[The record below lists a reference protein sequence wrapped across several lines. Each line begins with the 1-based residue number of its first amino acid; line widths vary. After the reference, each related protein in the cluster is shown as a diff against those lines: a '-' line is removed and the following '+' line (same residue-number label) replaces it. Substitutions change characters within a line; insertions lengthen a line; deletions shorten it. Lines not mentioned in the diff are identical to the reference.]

1 VKLVAAIVCLV
12 CALPAAAE
20 VDLQKVL
27 KGVENRY
34 NNVKTLQLDFEQ
46 TYTASNRAKR
56 VESGQLFLRKPGRMR
71 WEYQKPDGKLFVSN
85 GKDYWFYSPL
95 ARRAE
100 KMKLKEA
107 EDMQAPLAFL
117 LGRLDFQRDFGKFLV
132 RPEGERARITAE
144 PKNPNKAPY
153 REVTFVVN
161 ASFGVEQLIVVGQ
174 DASTMDFRFRNEVR
188 NPPQAEALYEFTAPP
203 GIEVVEAS
211 R

>member
-1 VKLVAAIVCLV
+1 MKRIAAIVCL
-12 CALPAAAE
+12 APFLSPAADI
-20 VDLQKVL
+20 DLSAVL

-46 TYTASNRAKR
+46 TYVASNRAR
-56 VESGQLFLRKPGRMR
+56 RIESGQLFLRKPGRMR

-117 LGRLDFQRDFGKFLV
+117 LGRLDFHRDFGKFIM
-132 RPEGERARITAE
+132 RPDGERARITAE

-161 ASFGVEQLIVVGQ
+161 KSFGVEQLSVVGQ
-174 DASTMDFRFRNEVR
+174 DSSTMDFRFRNEVR
-188 NPPQAEALYEFTAPP
+188 NPSQQESMYEFVAPP
-203 GIEVVEAS
+203 GVEVVQGAQ
-211 R
+211 